1 MSEFPHGWSTRII
14 EEICDIHDYRRIP
27 LSSEER
33 RERKGPYP
41 YYGANNIQDRI
52 DDFIFDFDAVLI
64 AEDGGYYDEHEYRDI
79 AQYATGKYWVN
90 NHAHILTGKPGLDTR
105 FLYYALVRK
114 NICPWINTGTRSK
127 LNQSDLKQIELLV
140 PPLPEQKKIAEILSG
155 IYRYIQSEKI
165 RLSKVVTIYNSLTSA
180 IDQYGTATDSGE
192 FVVSKSKVPA
202 EWKLIPF
209 GDLLRIEMEGFTLCE
224 NENYSPVV
232 VRRRHSG
239 IETRETKKG
248 ASILVK
254 QQFKAKQG
262 CFLISKRQVIHGS
275 TGIIPAGLS
284 VNPIISKEYT
294 QLSSKDERVLDI
306 DFLNFYSRT
315 MLFHES
321 IRISVY
327 GVDIEKYVFKDLA
340 WLKQMMLVPPLEEQ
354 KEIVCFCKS
363 LEKIIA
369 KYAFKIQI
377 MQQLKTSLSADLLS
391 GRKRVSI

>member
-1 MSEFPHGWSTRII
+1 MSEFPHGWSTRVI

-155 IYRYIQSEKI
+155 IDNEISRFKDKIEALAFLKKSTANILVHQEGFPHTPLHDVLGNGGNIQIGLNQKIKTKVEKYDWFN
-165 RLSKVVTIYNSLTSA
+165 LLTSKKDA
-180 IDQYGTATDSGE
+180 L
-192 FVVSKSKVPA
+192 FRNRPA
-202 EWKLIPF
+202 
-209 GDLLRIEMEGFTLCE
+209 
-224 NENYSPVV
+224 S
-232 VRRRHSG
+232 
-239 IETRETKKG
+239 
-248 ASILVK
+248 
-254 QQFKAKQG
+254 
-262 CFLISKRQVIHGS
+262 
-275 TGIIPAGLS
+275 
-284 VNPIISKEYT
+284 
-294 QLSSKDERVLDI
+294 
-306 DFLNFYSRT
+306 
-315 MLFHES
+315 
-321 IRISVY
+321 
-327 GVDIEKYVFKDLA
+327 
-340 WLKQMMLVPPLEEQ
+340 
-354 KEIVCFCKS
+354 
-363 LEKIIA
+363 
-369 KYAFKIQI
+369 
-377 MQQLKTSLSADLLS
+377 
-391 GRKRVSI
+391 

>member
-1 MSEFPHGWSTRII
+1 MSEFPHGWSTRVI

-105 FLYYALVRK
+105 FLYYSLVRK

-155 IYRYIQSEKI
+155 IDRAIVVYEQQA
-165 RLSKVVTIYNSLTSA
+165 KVLANMLDALMQEEVAMNTSA
-180 IDQYGTATDSGE
+180 KWIKIGDACTAHAGGTPDRSQKGYYEGGIPWVKSGE
-192 FVVSKSKVPA
+192 VKGDDIFQTDESISEEAVSNSSAKIVPSGSVLVA
-202 EWKLIPF
+202 MY
-209 GDLLRIEMEGFTLCE
+209 GATAGQTARLRIDATTNQAVLSLNSNTSELS
-224 NENYSPVV
+224 NDYLY
-232 VRRRHSG
+232 HSV
-239 IETRETKKG
+239 T
-248 ASILVK
+248 A
-254 QQFKAKQG
+254 FKNQLLLTCQG
-262 CFLISKRQVIHGS
+262 SGQ
-275 TGIIPAGLS
+275 P
-284 VNPIISKEYT
+284 N
-294 QLSSKDERVLDI
+294 LSSGLIKELEIPLPDPLVQ
-306 DFLNFYSRT
+306 
-315 MLFHES
+315 H
-321 IRISVY
+321 RISSALDSVRHR
-327 GVDIEKYVFKDLA
+327 VSALRSKINSA
-340 WLKQMMLVPPLEEQ
+340 
-354 KEIVCFCKS
+354 KS
-363 LEKIIA
+363 LK
-369 KYAFKIQI
+369 
-377 MQQLKTSLSADLLS
+377 SSVSADLLS

>member
-1 MSEFPHGWSTRII
+1 MSEFPHGWSTRVI

-64 AEDGGYYDEHEYRDI
+64 AEDGGYYDEYEYRDI

-155 IYRYIQSEKI
+155 IDREIELLDRRIQKLCIAKAKASEDILSSDHSEK
-165 RLSKVVTIYNSLTSA
+165 
-180 IDQYGTATDSGE
+180 
-192 FVVSKSKVPA
+192 
-202 EWKLIPF
+202 KLIELSDCI
-209 GDLLRIEMEGFTLCE
+209 DL
-224 NENYSPVV
+224 
-232 VRRRHSG
+232 
-239 IETRETKKG
+239 TRG
-248 ASILVK
+248 
-254 QQFKAKQG
+254 
-262 CFLISKRQVIHGS
+262 
-275 TGIIPAGLS
+275 
-284 VNPIISKEYT
+284 
-294 QLSSKDERVLDI
+294 
-306 DFLNFYSRT
+306 
-315 MLFHES
+315 
-321 IRISVY
+321 
-327 GVDIEKYVFKDLA
+327 
-340 WLKQMMLVPPLEEQ
+340 
-354 KEIVCFCKS
+354 
-363 LEKIIA
+363 
-369 KYAFKIQI
+369 YAFKSGDYIESGGTRILRVTNIKEDGRVDLATNCVQI
-377 MQQLKTSLSADLLS
+377 PNQLRDHYRHFEVQEDDLLLVMVGATTGKLGIASKEDTPSLLNQNIWCLRSSSPTTILQRFLHCSMPKVVAQHLEKQQGSARDFLTQKEFFKEHLEIPNIDLQEKVVNATSCIDRTILATKEIRAKIGLLRFSLASDLLS